1 MTQSLVAA
9 RLLVRC
15 LCGLAVLTLPTTAC
29 SGDAQGGSPQTTT
42 SRAADAR
49 GRFDPKAYPL
59 DEAGVRKLAAVMR
72 AWDPKGP
79 EPGTQD
85 PNVYVDPMARMR
97 KGVDFENTIVAELTE
112 HDSTATIESVPELKA
127 AIAREGLSP
136 RQFAEMYLA
145 YKTAEGQ
152 LMVTGLSQLAGA
164 VSGTASPNAPQP
176 APESSGV
183 FEKNLELLRRM
194 DKEGTL
200 PPSWW

>member
-1 MTQSLVAA
+1 MTRSLVPA
-9 RLLVRC
+9 RLLLRC

-29 SGDAQGGSPQTTT
+29 RGDAQSTSPHATT
-42 SRAADAR
+42 AASDAR
-49 GRFDPKAYPL
+49 GRFDPKTYPL
-59 DEAGVRKLAAVMR
+59 DEARVRKLAVVMR

-79 EPGTQD
+79 EPTSQD

-97 KGVDFENTIVAELTE
+97 KGVDFENTIVLELTE
-112 HDSTATIESVPELKA
+112 QNSTATIESVPELKA
-127 AIAREGLSP
+127 AIAREGLTP
-136 RQFAEMYLA
+136 REFAEMYLA

-164 VSGTASPNAPQP
+164 VSGTAPSNAPRP
-176 APESSGV
+176 GPDSSAV
-183 FEKNLELLRRM
+183 FESNLELLRRM